1 MLKWWYLR
9 YIGLNHINKSH
20 FTHFLEN
27 LNLEVW
33 LTLCCYWKMLV
44 LENLED
50 REAAILGHISHVSR
64 RMHGSQFV
72 SIKFLLSTWEINDYN
87 IYFQKDMQLHAHD
100 QLFIG
105 EKTEKWYTK
114 EVVAWRTWLP
124 WVVWI

>member
-1 MLKWWYLR
+1 
-9 YIGLNHINKSH
+9 
-20 FTHFLEN
+20 
-27 LNLEVW
+27 
-33 LTLCCYWKMLV
+33 MLV

-72 SIKFLLSTWEINDYN
+72 SIKFLLPTWEINDYN

-114 EVVAWRTWLP
+114 EEVVAWRSWLP